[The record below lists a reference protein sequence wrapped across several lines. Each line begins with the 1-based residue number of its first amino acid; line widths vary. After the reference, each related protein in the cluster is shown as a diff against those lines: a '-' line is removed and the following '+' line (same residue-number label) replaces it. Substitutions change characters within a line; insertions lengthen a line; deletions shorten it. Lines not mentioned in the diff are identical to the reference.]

1 MPPRPHRQAGF
12 TLVELLITLALMAI
26 LMLIAVGPLDKFM
39 HRGKIE
45 GIARQTS
52 SLMYRARFEAIQ
64 RSVPARVVA
73 DGPNHQVFGYV
84 EMSNPLNAVF
94 DAGVDREL
102 GRYELPAGVSF
113 LAKSGAENDDN
124 AMWNMLG
131 PAGAQW
137 VEFDGSGAVVEA
149 TDAVQDMLP
158 AVRLADTR
166 ENYLEVHLATR
177 ATGRVELR
185 KWDDGAPADAYGT
198 QYVTQGQYGRSWEW
212 L

>member
-1 MPPRPHRQAGF
+1 MPPRPPRQAGF

-26 LMLIAVGPLDKFM
+26 LLLLAVGPLDNFM
-39 HRGKIE
+39 HRGKTE
-45 GIARQTS
+45 GIARQIS
-52 SLMYRARFEAIQ
+52 SLILRARFEALQ
-64 RSVPARVVA
+64 RNVPARVLA
-73 DGPNHQVFGYV
+73 DGPNRRIFAYV
-84 EMSNPLNAVF
+84 EMGGDGDF

-113 LAKSGAENDDN
+113 RAYAGGENDDN

-137 VEFDGSGAVVEA
+137 VEFDGTGVVVEA
-149 TDAVQDMLP
+149 PDAVPDMLP
-158 AVRLADTR
+158 AIRLADTR
-166 ENYLEVHLATR
+166 ENYIEVKLR
-177 ATGRVELR
+177 ARETGSVQLR

-198 QYVTQGQYGRSWEW
+198 KYVTQGQNGRSWEW